1 MTKDSG
7 SHPSSKV
14 HGGESGQ
21 YTYWDPEN
29 WTKERKDMT
38 VIYADLEEKS
48 TPAFM
53 PGPALIPAPQPT
65 PGPGGVVGQ
74 SLPGL
79 QSAQQGQGQQRG
91 SFQLG
96 MAV

>member
-7 SHPSSKV
+7 SHPSAKV

-53 PGPALIPAPQPT
+53 PGPALVPVPPQT
-65 PGPGGVVGQ
+65 PGLGQ
-74 SLPGL
+74 GLP
-79 QSAQQGQGQQRG
+79 SAQHQNQVSQRG
-91 SFQLG
+91 SFQVG